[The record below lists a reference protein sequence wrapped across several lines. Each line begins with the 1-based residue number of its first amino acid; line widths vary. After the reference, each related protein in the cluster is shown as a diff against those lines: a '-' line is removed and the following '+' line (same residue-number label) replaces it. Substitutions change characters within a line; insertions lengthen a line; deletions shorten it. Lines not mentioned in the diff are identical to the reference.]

1 LFNAFNKQFERR
13 AAMARRIFVTW
24 LAVIMISV
32 MWVSTGFSQKK
43 LMMGAS
49 ASSSGL
55 YTYMITAAGIINKIP
70 GVSVTAVET
79 GGSIDNFK
87 LLKRGDIDFG
97 LIASDTTMDAL
108 KGEGATKGNPNPN
121 LRVLWYWSGY
131 PWNMVVS
138 KESGVKTLYDLEG
151 KSFCPGGRGTA
162 TEKTI
167 ELMFSFLNI
176 KPKYYRAGM
185 ADIIEAMQDRRI
197 VGFAKA
203 GVADATVQNVAAN
216 MAIDLIDFDQ
226 ELINKLKNRFP
237 AMLITSIPANTYRG
251 VSKSVR
257 CLGAAVGVGG
267 NSSLDASLVYSMVKA
282 IWENHNTIAA
292 SYPQVKPEHTLK
304 LTADS
309 ADIPLHAGT
318 VRYLKEQGIKIRD
331 SVIPPEAR

>member
-1 LFNAFNKQFERR
+1 MVRKL
-13 AAMARRIFVTW
+13 FVTS
-24 LAVIMISV
+24 LAVLMISV
-32 MWVSTGFSQKK
+32 TWVSTGFSQKK
-43 LMMGAS
+43 LMLGAS

-151 KSFCPGGRGTA
+151 RSFCAGGRGTA

-167 ELMFSFLNI
+167 ELMFNFLNI

-226 ELINKLKNRFP
+226 DLINKLKNRFP

-251 VSKSVR
+251 VSKSIT

-267 NSSLDASLVYSMVKA
+267 NSTLEASLVYSMVKT
-282 IWENHNTIAA
+282 IWENHSTIAA

-318 VRYLKEQGIKIRD
+318 VRYLKEQGITIRD
-331 SVIPPEAR
+331 SVIPPEARR